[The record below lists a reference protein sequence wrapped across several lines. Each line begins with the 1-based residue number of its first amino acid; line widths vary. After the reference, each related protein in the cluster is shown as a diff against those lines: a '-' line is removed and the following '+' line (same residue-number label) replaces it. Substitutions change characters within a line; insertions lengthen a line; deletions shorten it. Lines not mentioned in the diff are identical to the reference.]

1 MRLSFNVIL
10 LIIAIFSLLVYL
22 PVMLFGCGSSSDIDV
37 GSIQGTL
44 VDTGGT
50 IMAGKKIKIQGING
64 IYGLGIVDT
73 NVYGK
78 FSFTNIPTG
87 TYTITASEQDGTF
100 IASKNVDITKN
111 ETEQVTIQQGEVAPP
126 TPTPSATNTPG
137 GTVTATPTFIEI
149 FSPTP
154 TFTPAYF

>member
-10 LIIAIFSLLVYL
+10 LVLAIFGLLIYL
-22 PVMLFGCGSSSDIDV
+22 PVMLFGCGESQDIDI
-37 GSIQGTL
+37 GSVQGTL
-44 VDTGGT
+44 VDKNGD
-50 IMAGKKIKIQGING
+50 IMAGRKIKIQGING

-73 NVYGK
+73 NVNGK
-78 FSFTNIPTG
+78 FSFTNIPVG
-87 TYTITASEQDGTF
+87 TYTITASQQDGTF

-111 ETEQVTIQQGEVAPP
+111 DTEVVTIQEGEVAPP
-126 TPTPSATNTPG
+126 TPTPSATSTPG
-137 GTVTATPTFIEI
+137 GTVTVTPTFVEI

>member
-1 MRLSFNVIL
+1 MRLSFSVIL
-10 LIIAIFSLLVYL
+10 LLLAIFGLLVYL
-22 PVMLFGCGSSSDIDV
+22 PVMLFGCGSTDDIDV

-44 VDTGGT
+44 VDTSGA
-50 IMAGKKIKIQGING
+50 IMTGKKIRIDGING
-64 IYGLGIVDT
+64 TYGLGIVDT
-73 NVYGK
+73 NINGK

-87 TYTITASEQDGTF
+87 TYTITASEQNGTF

-111 ETEQVTIQQGEVAPP
+111 ETEEVTIQQGEVAPP

-137 GTVTATPTFIEI
+137 GTVTVTPTFIEI